1 MIIDVYSGILGGF
14 SKGEIYKNQKWKFE
28 LCALLTDIFCTVVE
42 HGDEAILNPYN
53 ISASKQV
60 VIWPTGMLHT
70 VSVQK
75 MEAPRHKVLAIV
87 DIANGP
93 TSFTAVT
100 SFTFIANYLCPF
112 TMGIMGA
119 PCLKLYGNT
128 CSI

>member
-1 MIIDVYSGILGGF
+1 MNCELSLTSDIDVYSGFLGGF

-53 ISASKQV
+53 TSASKQV

-87 DIANGP
+87 DNSKWSNIIHCSHFIHIHCKLSLPLHNGHNGCTLP
-93 TSFTAVT
+93 
-100 SFTFIANYLCPF
+100 
-112 TMGIMGA
+112 
-119 PCLKLYGNT
+119 
-128 CSI
+128 